1 MSKPISETPSLSDRV
16 VELEL
21 LVTHLARDLS
31 ELNGVV
37 IEQQKRIEELNG
49 LLLRLDEQV
58 TRLGDDDEPRDLLSE
73 RPPHY

>member
-1 MSKPISETPSLSDRV
+1 MSETPPLSDRI

-37 IEQQKRIEELNG
+37 IEQQKRIEELHG
-49 LLLRLDEQV
+49 LLIRLDDRV
-58 TRLGDDDEPRDLLSE
+58 TRLGDDDEPRDPLSE